1 MRRRRLLSIAGASAI
16 LAVGMASI
24 AALAVQVHSD
34 RAGPAVAVN
43 ANAPRYGLASAGL
56 GYPFAAA
63 IAKGFADAAAR
74 AGAQAVVLDAR
85 GDVQKQANDV
95 QDLIVQRVAG
105 IAVMP
110 LDAVVAQGWVNR
122 AHAASVPIAAVAAQV
137 GDPRARAIQDVY
149 PGLVALA
156 TQDEVT
162 AGAAAGRL
170 AATLLPTGRTAR
182 IAIIEGAAGFPEV
195 EQRARGFR
203 QALDAARADY
213 RVVASQ
219 PGNWTSDKGEAACQN
234 ILSAQ
239 PDVDLFFNEADDMLI
254 GCARAVRAAGSK
266 ARLVGLGGSKL
277 AVASIKAG
285 AVDGTVCFKPEALG
299 ALAFEALRARAEG
312 GDRRE
317 RRFLTYPL
325 PAVTKAT
332 VSQCVG
338 QW

>member
-1 MRRRRLLSIAGASAI
+1 MRRRRLFGIAGAAAI
-16 LAVGMASI
+16 LTIGTGSI
-24 AALAVQVHSD
+24 AALAVNVRLDQ
-34 RAGPAVAVN
+34 PPVAAAP

-63 IAKGFADAAAR
+63 IAKGFADAARR

-122 AHAASVPIAAVAAQV
+122 AGAANVPIAAVAAQV
-137 GDPRARAIQDVY
+137 GDPRSRAITDVY

-162 AGAAAGRL
+162 AGEAAGRL
-170 AATLLPTGRTAR
+170 AATLLPKGRTAR

-195 EQRARGFR
+195 EQRARGVR
-203 QALDAARADY
+203 QALDAAGAKY

-239 PDVDLFFNEADDMLI
+239 PDVDLFFNEAD
-254 GCARAVRAAGSK
+254 
-266 ARLVGLGGSKL
+266 GSKL

-299 ALAFEALRARAEG
+299 ALAFEALRARVEG

-325 PAVTKAT
+325 PAVTRAT
-332 VSQCVG
+332 VGQCVG